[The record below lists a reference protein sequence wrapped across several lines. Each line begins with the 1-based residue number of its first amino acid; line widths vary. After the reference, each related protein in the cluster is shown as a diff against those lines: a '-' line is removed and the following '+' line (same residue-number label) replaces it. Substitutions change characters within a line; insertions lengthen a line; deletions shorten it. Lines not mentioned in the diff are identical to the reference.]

1 MLGEAGRALRY
12 RLIKPAKEQTP
23 GKGLGEYT
31 ELTRS
36 VDTHKPGLGNRSDD
50 EYALQICDMLKEIMG
65 PQSHGQPPTPSG
77 RGLFIM
83 FGLRSLNYLDANG

>member
-23 GKGLGEYT
+23 GKGLGNYT
-31 ELTRS
+31 ELNRS
-36 VDTHKPGLGNRSDD
+36 VDAHKPGLGNGSDD
-50 EYALQICDMLKEIMG
+50 EYTLQICDMLKEIMG
-65 PQSHGQPPTPSG
+65 PQSQGQSPTPSG

-83 FGLRSLNYLDANG
+83 FGLWCLNYLDAHG